1 MSSKRKTAGKVAI
14 NVGLVIV
21 LVAHITPL
29 LTMALN
35 SVRSNA
41 DVAKQLI
48 GIPTQLSWSNY
59 VDAWTSGNYARAFL
73 NTVIINCVAIV
84 VVLFA
89 DVTAAYGLTKL
100 NIFGKE
106 FFNAYFVMG
115 VSVPSFA
122 IIVPLYFFFDKI
134 GLVNNRIGMIIIYSA
149 IFMPFTLLFMRSF
162 YLGIPRSLEEAALI
176 DGCSEAGAL
185 RRVTLP
191 LAMPMVTT
199 AALVVF
205 VNSYNEFLFAN
216 VFLQQKDLR
225 TVALSFYSFVG
236 QYSSDLGTVFALSLI
251 HI

>member
-1 MSSKRKTAGKVAI
+1 M
-14 NVGLVIV
+14 
-21 LVAHITPL
+21 
-29 LTMALN
+29 
-35 SVRSNA
+35 
-41 DVAKQLI
+41 AKQLI

-236 QYSSDLGTVFALSLI
+236 QYSSDLGTVFAAGCITLLPI
-251 HI
+251 MILYLFLQRRFIEGFAEGAVKG